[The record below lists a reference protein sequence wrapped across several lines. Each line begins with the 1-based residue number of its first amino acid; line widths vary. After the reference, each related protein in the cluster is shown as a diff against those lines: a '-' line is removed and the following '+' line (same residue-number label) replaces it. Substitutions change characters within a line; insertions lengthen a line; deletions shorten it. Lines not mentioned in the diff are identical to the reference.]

1 MNINKLIQNK
11 ELLEEYYLNYT
22 KRKILLKSFN
32 SNQLKFGHLEK
43 ANHNLYFFKT
53 IKDNSFDD
61 WKIVVLYY
69 CLYHSFLALVEN
81 KGYSSKNHNA
91 TIVFILKNYVE
102 INKEDIE
109 ILEKLNISQEDAMF
123 YTTLKEKRNE
133 ASYSIKTN
141 IKHFDIDTLAQKVT
155 NILLKIKEIIN
166 ND

>member
-1 MNINKLIQNK
+1 MNINELIENK
-11 ELLEEYYLNYT
+11 ELLEEYYLSYT
-22 KRKILLKSFN
+22 RKKLLLKSFN
-32 SNQLKFGHLEK
+32 SNKLKFGHLEK
-43 ANHNLYFFKT
+43 ANHNLEFFKT

-109 ILEKLNISQEDAMF
+109 VLEKLNLSQEDAIF
-123 YTTLKEKRNE
+123 YTALKEKRNE
-133 ASYSIKTN
+133 TSYSIKTN
-141 IKHFDIDTLAQKVT
+141 IKHFNIDDLAQEVI
-155 NILLKIKEIIN
+155 NILLKIKEIIKN
-166 ND
+166 E